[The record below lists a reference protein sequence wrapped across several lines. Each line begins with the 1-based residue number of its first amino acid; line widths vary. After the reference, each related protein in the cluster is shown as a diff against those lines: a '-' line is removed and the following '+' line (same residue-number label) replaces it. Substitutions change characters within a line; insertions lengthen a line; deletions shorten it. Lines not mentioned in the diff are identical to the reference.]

1 MPPRNQPLSLAGDGG
16 WPHHALLTRLGHPCS
31 PAPTTG
37 AGFPCS
43 PQSAGGWGGTAT
55 AELVS
60 ESMPH
65 YIGGKGSAQPCTGSF
80 YHMNPQAKSANLE
93 RRRENAK

>member
-1 MPPRNQPLSLAGDGG
+1 MPPGNQPLSRAGDGG

-43 PQSAGGWGGTAT
+43 PQSAGGEWAHGHRRARLRVDATLHRRKGLSTALHRIFLPHEPT
-55 AELVS
+55 SKVS
-60 ESMPH
+60 QSRE
-65 YIGGKGSAQPCTGSF
+65 K
-80 YHMNPQAKSANLE
+80 
-93 RRRENAK
+93 ENAK